1 MRQGIPYGATMLP
14 RWNNSLQYLGKRH
27 TCLSRFSYLLFFHLI
42 PHTMELII
50 KDPADG
56 QEMKFKVE
64 PEMYGDEQG
73 MRVIFPEKDSFV
85 MVYRGEDNWEVVD
98 EEFVNPDLVK
108 IIGKALHPRAHYVS
122 NSNPS

>member
-1 MRQGIPYGATMLP
+1 MKLT
-14 RWNNSLQYLGKRH
+14 
-27 TCLSRFSYLLFFHLI
+27 
-42 PHTMELII
+42 I
-50 KDPADG
+50 KDPTSN
-56 QEMKFKVE
+56 QEINLDVE

-73 MRVIFPEKDSFV
+73 MRVIFPDKDSFV

-108 IIGKALHPRAHYVS
+108 ILGKAMHPRAHYVS

>member
-1 MRQGIPYGATMLP
+1 
-14 RWNNSLQYLGKRH
+14 
-27 TCLSRFSYLLFFHLI
+27 
-42 PHTMELII
+42 MELTI
-50 KDPADG
+50 KDPANG
-56 QEMKFKVE
+56 QEMKFDVE

-73 MRVIFPEKDSFV
+73 LRVIFPEKDSFV